1 MTESAGTAYPIRPF
15 GPDELDRAHAVDQH
29 AFNGSPLTEAEKR
42 LLMEQM
48 EFDRTL
54 AAFDGDEPVGTAGI
68 YSFQLTVPG
77 GESLPAA
84 GVTWVSVLPTYRRRG
99 VLSSLMRRQL
109 GDIRDRGE
117 PLAVLWASEAAIYSR
132 FGYGR
137 SSWQLSFI
145 VRRGEGAVI
154 PDVCGVRLRVAEPA
168 AALSEMAKI
177 YQTVLPSRPGFFA
190 RDDGWWH
197 RLIRDPADQRHGGGP
212 LRCMLAELDGEPQ
225 GYVLYTGVSGWE
237 DHTMLPDGALSVRE
251 LMAAG
256 PAAGAALW
264 ANLLSRDLT
273 NEFRAERRPVDD
285 PLLFQLADP
294 RRARPRLSDALW
306 TRIIDVPAAL
316 AGRRYSCPV
325 DVTIEVRDELIPQNA
340 GVWRLTAGEGVPSV
354 SSVSSAPDVTLGVA
368 SLGAAYLGGISL
380 GTLAQAGLV
389 TESRP
394 EAVRRLAAAMSWDP
408 APWCPVI
415 FLCRLFSYS
424 PALELAHDGLV
435 DGVGRQGAVHGE
447 QPLAGGVIL
456 HERHGLVQIHL
467 QAALDDCLG
476 VVRAA
481 APGQQAAHQ
490 FVARHVEVHRHLHG
504 HAQSLRG
511 REGRLGLL
519 HRAREPVEHVAAG
532 LRRGD
537 HRLAHH
543 VHHHGVR
550 HQVAEVD
557 VGSDRL
563 AERRGILDVL
573 AQQVAAGQVR
583 DAEPAGQ
590 ASRLGSLA
598 GAGGADQQQAQS

>member
-1 MTESAGTAYPIRPF
+1 MTESAGAAYPIRPF

-42 LLMEQM
+42 LIMEQL

-54 AAFDGDEPVGTAGI
+54 AAFDGDQPVGTAGI

-77 GESLPAA
+77 SQTLPAA
-84 GVTWVSVLPTYRRRG
+84 GVTWVSVLPTHRRRG

-109 GDIRDRGE
+109 GDIWDRGE

-137 SSWQLSFI
+137 SSWQLSFT
-145 VRRGEGAVI
+145 VRRGEGALAV
-154 PDVCGVRLRVAEPA
+154 PVLSGLSLRVIEPA
-168 AALSEMAKI
+168 AAVPEMAKI
-177 YQTVLPSRPGFFA
+177 YQNVLPSRPGFFA

-225 GYVLYTGVSGWE
+225 GYVLYTGISGWE

-251 LMAAG
+251 LMAAS

-325 DVTIEVRDELIPQNA
+325 DVRIEVRDELIPQNA
-340 GVWRLTAGEGVPSV
+340 GVWRLTADEDV
-354 SSVSSAPDVTLGVA
+354 SCVRSSASPDVTLDVA
-368 SLGAAYLGGISL
+368 ALGAAYLGGISL

-394 EAVRRLAAAMSWDP
+394 GAVRRLAAAMSWDP

-415 FLCRLFSYS
+415 FLCLYL
-424 PALELAHDGLV
+424 PALELADDGLV
-435 DGVGRQGAVHGE
+435 DGVRRHGAVHDE

-456 HERHGLVQIHL
+456 HERHGLVQVHL
-467 QAALDDCLG
+467 QASLDDGFG

-504 HAQSLRG
+504 HAQGLRG
-511 REGRLGLL
+511 GEGRLGLL
-519 HRAREPVEHVAAG
+519 HRAREPVEHVSAG
-532 LRRGD
+532 LCRGD

-550 HQVAEVD
+550 HQVAALEV
-557 VGSDRL
+557 GPDRL
-563 AERRGILDVL
+563 AERRAILDVL

-598 GAGGADQQQAQS
+598 